1 MDLIAETSKK
11 PSKVEP
17 RFWLIGGTS
26 ESANLAQLL
35 ATRGILTTITVTT
48 VAATRLYPD
57 SPYLK
62 IRVGKLLSDSEGE
75 TFCKQE
81 QIKGIIDASHPYAI
95 AISQRAI
102 AISSRLLIPYL
113 RYERPSVETTSTKV
127 INCNNFTTL
136 LESNYLQDE
145 RVLLTVGCNSL
156 HLFRNWQ
163 ERATLFTRILP
174 TVNSLEIAASAGFTP
189 DRIIALRPPVSL
201 ALEIALCHQWSISL
215 VVSKANGTAG
225 GEDIKQQV
233 AEALNIPLIIIS
245 RPKLDYPQLTNN
257 PEEVINFIH
266 VILTQGRTPRDSS
279 LRSE

>member
-1 MDLIAETSKK
+1 MDIIAKTSRK
-11 PSKVEP
+11 PSKVES

-26 ESANLAQLL
+26 ESAHLAELL
-35 ATRGILTTITVTT
+35 ATRRILTTITVTT

-57 SPYLK
+57 SPHLK

-75 TFCKQE
+75 IFCKQE

-102 AISSRLLIPYL
+102 ALSSRLLIPYL
-113 RYERPSVETTSTKV
+113 RYERPLVETTSTKV
-127 INCNNFTTL
+127 INCDNFTTL
-136 LESNYLQDE
+136 LEGNYLQQQ

-163 ERATLFTRILP
+163 ERSTLFTRILP
-174 TVNSLEIAASAGFTP
+174 TVNSLEIATAAGFTP

-201 ALEIALCHQWSISL
+201 ALEIALCHQWGISL
-215 VVSKANGTAG
+215 IVSKANGIAG

-233 AEALNIPLIIIS
+233 AQSLNIPLITIS

-257 PEEVINFIH
+257 PQEVINFAH
-266 VILTQGRTPRDSS
+266 VILT
-279 LRSE
+279 

>member
-1 MDLIAETSKK
+1 MVKATY
-11 PSKVEP
+11 
-17 RFWLIGGTS
+17 GHGTHNDFVLVFD
-26 ESANLAQLL
+26 EN
-35 ATRGILTTITVTT
+35 
-48 VAATRLYPD
+48 D
-57 SPYLK
+57 ELK
-62 IRVGKLLSDSEGE
+62 FS
-75 TFCKQE
+75 QE
-81 QIKGIIDASHPYAI
+81 QIKGIIDASHPYAL

-102 AISSRLLIPYL
+102 ALSSRLLIPYL

-189 DRIIALRPPVSL
+189 DRIIALRPPVSFD
-201 ALEIALCHQWSISL
+201 LEIALCHQWGISL
-215 VVSKANGTAG
+215 VVSKANGIAG

-233 AEALNIPLIIIS
+233 ADTLNIPLIIIS

-257 PEEVINFIH
+257 PDEVINFIY